1 MTETRRHIVPARAA
15 RKWRPDDI
23 VKSYLLETE
32 EAQLTESRSLTA
44 WLLDQWWVFVLGIMA
59 MAVASVYATSW
70 LRLICFF
77 VIVFVVGWLLV
88 QGAQAYYIR
97 YVITDLRVLRVS
109 GVLHRKAEFIP
120 WRKVTDVTRTESL
133 LQWMLRTATIKIESA
148 NDSSPFQTMSDVQ
161 DPANFYAVLVDMVD
175 RFQGRVNLDVDP
187 RSISPTADDEGP
199 RTGPTPNA
207 RRDELDD
214 KDEQVPPP
222 YQGQRLPWDSPW
234 SGSSTTVLPVI
245 PPAPDDGDDDDDRV
259 SDGSEPDPTLR
270 STPPVVNPFADPPW
284 QPLEPRPGTDED
296 ERRGRD

>member
-1 MTETRRHIVPARAA
+1 MTETRRHIVPARAT

-187 RSISPTADDEGP
+187 RSIAPTADDEGP
-199 RTGPTPNA
+199 RTGPSPNA
-207 RRDELDD
+207 RRDEPDD

-234 SGSSTTVLPVI
+234 SGSSTSVLPVV
-245 PPAPDDGDDDDDRV
+245 PPDPDNGIDDADSDR
-259 SDGSEPDPTLR
+259 SEPDPTLR
-270 STPPVVNPFADPPW
+270 STPSVVNPFADRPR
-284 QPLEPRPGTDED
+284 QPLEPRNGADEGG
-296 ERRGRD
+296 RRGRD